1 MARFFCGLWDAL
13 FTGKKDP
20 VVFEISRR
28 TEIVSSTAKAA
39 DFFRRIWDKELLG
52 EQEQVYIIL
61 LDYKFRPKAW
71 HCIHTGGVCETIID
85 FRVIMGHVLKHKPSK
100 IFIAHNHPS
109 GALKASD
116 VDIELTT
123 KLATLCDLIQVEFL
137 DHIIITEDHYL
148 SFREKGLM

>member
-1 MARFFCGLWDAL
+1 MASVLCAL
-13 FTGKKDP
+13 LAALRSGKREPIK
-20 VVFEISRR
+20 FEVSRR
-28 TEIVSSTAKAA
+28 TEAVTSTAKAA

-116 VDIELTT
+116 VDIELTK